1 MKKYILAIG
10 LFLTSLLFGINAS
23 AMDGDN
29 PPLFIQTKEVP
40 SELRMHA
47 QQDWQFYFENLSVV
61 ENTEPLS
68 TDDFYLGQPFTLT
81 NETDTQTA
89 YFPIIDKESGLIHDL
104 LEVSLMNNTPSLT
117 ISSQFV
123 EQLNR
128 LTPTAEGTSFS
139 LNLDSESHQLL
150 SAEEP
155 TREQAVDIKQ
165 SVDNLNRKKRSVPD
179 DTVPEY
185 NRNIIPNWMIT
196 ETQGLEPWC
205 AFYTLSTMINSIE
218 GKAITNAKTLIKKAF
233 STASE
238 AELVDGKYITS
249 KPFAH
254 TVQTM
259 QKEYGYTLDIKNS
272 RLTPAEVQ
280 TQIDKKA
287 PVYVHLNN
295 VTQNLDP
302 ARSHGVTIVGYII
315 AKNNTLDSYYYFW
328 NPWWQKVMLTNQKD
342 MSNWKLNDNVYSWK
356 YSGINFRKEPVK
368 VAENPMTM
376 TEVSKTVMVNTQPK
390 SIDSLPWGRQGY
402 VKIDNSTNHTGKVVT
417 LTQDAGAYA
426 YSPDLKG
433 WIDKKGVAEVIAT
446 NISTKV
452 EKAGFS
458 IDPIP
463 WQSGVQHIGYT
474 KDHINQAVTITAR
487 QGSYYYVP
495 SLGWIDKKAFN
506 ANTQSQVDAVKS
518 SNTVTNTKWT
528 IKNTENHLT
537 VLNNGK
543 SIDTLPWGKK
553 GFKNLGNVNTYANQ
567 YIHITQDAGSYVY
580 SPELKGWVDKKGL
593 SSN

>member
-1 MKKYILAIG
+1 MLTFFAGSTVLA
-10 LFLTSLLFGINAS
+10 TDMNNSK
-23 AMDGDN
+23 
-29 PPLFIQTKEVP
+29 LFIKTHEVN
-40 SELRMHA
+40 SELIAHA
-47 QQDWQFYFENLSVV
+47 QQDWRFYFENLTAV
-61 ENTEPLS
+61 EDQGPLNVEA
-68 TDDFYLGQPFTLT
+68 FYLGQPFTLT

-89 YFPIIDKESGLIHDL
+89 YFPIIERQSGTINDI
-104 LEVSLMNNTPSLT
+104 LEVSLVDNMPALT

-123 EQLNR
+123 EQLNS
-128 LTPTAEGTSFS
+128 LIPTAEDTSFS

-155 TREQAVDIKQ
+155 TREQAVDVKKEI
-165 SVDNLNRKKRSVPD
+165 DNLNRKKRSVPD

-185 NRNIIPNWMIT
+185 NRNIIPNWTIT
-196 ETQGLEPWC
+196 ETQTSEPWC
-205 AFYTLSTMINSIE
+205 AYYTLSTMINSIE
-218 GKAITNAKTLIKKAF
+218 GKAVTNAKTLVKKTF
-233 STASE
+233 PTASE
-238 AELVDGKYITS
+238 AELVDGNYITS

-280 TQIDKKA
+280 TQIDKNA
-287 PVYVHLNN
+287 PVYVHLDN
-295 VTQNLDP
+295 VTQNFNP
-302 ARSHGVTIVGYII
+302 ARSHGVTVIGYII
-315 AKNNTLDSYYYFW
+315 AKNNKLDSYYYFW

-356 YSGINFRKEPVK
+356 YSGINFRKESVK

-518 SNTVTNTKWT
+518 SNTVTNAKWT

>member
-1 MKKYILAIG
+1 MKKYILGIG

-29 PPLFIQTKEVP
+29 TPLFIQTKEVP
-40 SELRMHA
+40 SELRMYA

-123 EQLNR
+123 ELLNR

-165 SVDNLNRKKRSVPD
+165 SVDNFNRKKRSVPD

-233 STASE
+233 RTASE

-287 PVYVHLNN
+287 PVYVHLDN
-295 VTQNLDP
+295 VTQNYNP
-302 ARSHGVTIVGYII
+302 A
-315 AKNNTLDSYYYFW
+315 K
-328 NPWWQKVMLTNQKD
+328 
-342 MSNWKLNDNVYSWK
+342 
-356 YSGINFRKEPVK
+356 
-368 VAENPMTM
+368 
-376 TEVSKTVMVNTQPK
+376 
-390 SIDSLPWGRQGY
+390 
-402 VKIDNSTNHTGKVVT
+402 
-417 LTQDAGAYA
+417 
-426 YSPDLKG
+426 
-433 WIDKKGVAEVIAT
+433 
-446 NISTKV
+446 
-452 EKAGFS
+452 
-458 IDPIP
+458 
-463 WQSGVQHIGYT
+463 
-474 KDHINQAVTITAR
+474 
-487 QGSYYYVP
+487 
-495 SLGWIDKKAFN
+495 
-506 ANTQSQVDAVKS
+506 
-518 SNTVTNTKWT
+518 
-528 IKNTENHLT
+528 
-537 VLNNGK
+537 
-543 SIDTLPWGKK
+543 
-553 GFKNLGNVNTYANQ
+553 
-567 YIHITQDAGSYVY
+567 
-580 SPELKGWVDKKGL
+580 
-593 SSN
+593 

>member
-40 SELRMHA
+40 SELRMYA

-218 GKAITNAKTLIKKAF
+218 RKAVTNAKTLVKKTF
-233 STASE
+233 PTASE

-426 YSPDLKG
+426 YSLDLKG

-567 YIHITQDAGSYVY
+567 YIHITQDVGSYVY

>member
-40 SELRMHA
+40 SELRMYA

-218 GKAITNAKTLIKKAF
+218 SKAVTNAKTLVKKTF
-233 STASE
+233 PTASE
-238 AELVDGKYITS
+238 AELVDGKHITS

>member
-40 SELRMHA
+40 SELRMYA

-150 SAEEP
+150 SAEKP

-218 GKAITNAKTLIKKAF
+218 RKAVTNAKTLVKKTF
-233 STASE
+233 PTASE

-518 SNTVTNTKWT
+518 CNTVTNTKWT

-553 GFKNLGNVNTYANQ
+553 DLRT
-567 YIHITQDAGSYVY
+567 
-580 SPELKGWVDKKGL
+580 
-593 SSN
+593 